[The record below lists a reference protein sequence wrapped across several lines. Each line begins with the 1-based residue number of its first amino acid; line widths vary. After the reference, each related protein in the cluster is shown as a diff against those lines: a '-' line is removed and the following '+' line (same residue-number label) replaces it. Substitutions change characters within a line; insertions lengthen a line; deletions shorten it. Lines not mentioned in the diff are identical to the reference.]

1 MRPCVTL
8 RTGWERIAG
17 MGEWSDELA
26 EGARRSEFA
35 ARMGGEERVDRQHA
49 NGRLTVRE
57 RIAHLL
63 DTGTFREVGALTGS
77 ATYDESGQLK
87 DFVPTNFV
95 TGEGRIDGRRVVVA
109 GDDFTVRGG
118 AADASISEKQV
129 YAERM
134 AGEMGMPLIRLIDG
148 TGGGGSVKSLEDF
161 GRTYVPQNPG
171 WDEVIANLGRVP
183 VIALALGPVAGLGA
197 ARLVTSHVAI
207 GVRTIAQV
215 FVAGPAVV
223 EAGMGESV
231 DKEQLGGID
240 VVARAGTVDVVVD
253 TEDEAFAV
261 TRRALSY
268 LPDNTGRLPTRIAT
282 DDPSDRR
289 SELLR
294 DIVPHDR
301 RAPYDV
307 RRMLAEVFDVGS
319 VFEMGRTFG
328 RSTVTALAR
337 LDGFSVAVVAS
348 DPRFYGGGMT
358 ADGADKM
365 TRFVDLAEAF
375 HLPVVHLVDQPGFV
389 IGSAA
394 ERAGTIRHGARTLA
408 AVYQSTVPWASV
420 LVRRVF
426 GVAGAA
432 HRPHSRHT
440 FRIAWPSGDWGSLPI
455 EGGLEVAFK
464 RMLAEA
470 GEGAERLKAEIS
482 ERLEAVRSPY
492 RTAER
497 FLVEDIVDPADT
509 RPLLTDWVQS
519 AYDVLSRQPL
529 PNGFLPRP

>member
-1 MRPCVTL
+1 
-8 RTGWERIAG
+8 
-17 MGEWSDELA
+17 
-26 EGARRSEFA
+26 
-35 ARMGGEERVDRQHA
+35 MGGADNIKRQHD
-49 NGRLTVRE
+49 GGKLTVRE
-57 RIAHLL
+57 RIAKLL
-63 DTGTFREVGALTGS
+63 DAGTFHEYGALAG
-77 ATYDESGQLK
+77 APKYEGQTLTS
-87 DFVPTNFV
+87 FMPANFV
-95 TGEGRIDGRRVVVA
+95 GGTGRINGRRVVVG

-134 AGEMGMPLIRLIDG
+134 AGEMGQPLIRLIDG
-148 TGGGGSVKSLEDF
+148 TGGGGSVKSLEDS
-161 GRTYVPQNPG
+161 GRTYVPHNPG
-171 WDEVIANLGRVP
+171 WDHVVANLARVP
-183 VIALALGPVAGLGA
+183 VVALALGPVAGLGA

-207 GVRTIAQV
+207 GVRRIAQV

-223 EAGMGESV
+223 EAGMGETV

-253 TEDEAFAV
+253 TEDEAFAL
-261 TRRALSY
+261 TRRVLSY
-268 LPDNTGRLPTRIAT
+268 LPSSTAQLPDRGDSD
-282 DDPSDRR
+282 DDPARR

-294 DIVPHDR
+294 DLVPHDR

-307 RRMLAEVFDVGS
+307 SRLLTEVFDSGS
-319 VFEMGRTFG
+319 VLELGRMFG

-337 LDGFSVAVVAS
+337 LDGYPVAVVAS

-358 ADGADKM
+358 ADGSDKM
-365 TRFVDLAEAF
+365 TRFVDMAETF

-432 HRPHSRHT
+432 HRPHSRYS
-440 FRIAWPSGDWGSLPI
+440 FRVAWPSGDWGSLPI

-470 GEGAERLKAEIS
+470 GDEAAQLKAEIT
-482 ERLEAVRSPY
+482 ERLEAVRSPF
-492 RTAER
+492 RTAEA
-497 FLVEDIVDPADT
+497 FLVEDIIDPADT
-509 RPLLTDWVQS
+509 RPLLTDWVAS
-519 AYDVLSRQPL
+519 AYAVMAAR
-529 PNGFLPRP
+529 PRPASVFPRP